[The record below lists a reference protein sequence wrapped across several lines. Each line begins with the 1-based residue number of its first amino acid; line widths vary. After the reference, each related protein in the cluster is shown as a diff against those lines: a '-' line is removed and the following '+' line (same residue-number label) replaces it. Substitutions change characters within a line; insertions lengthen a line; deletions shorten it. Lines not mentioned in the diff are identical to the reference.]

1 MTSGGGAPAVPAFAR
16 LLGAAVVANLGD
28 GIFWVALPLLAVGLT
43 DSPALVAGVT
53 VASRLPWLVFAL
65 AAGALVDRVDRRRA
79 MVGVDLVRVMLVG
92 TLAVAV
98 AADAAS
104 IWMLYAVAFALG
116 MLETVHDTAVQAV
129 VPVVVPERERL
140 ASANGRLYGLELI
153 ANQFV
158 GPPVGG
164 FLVATAMAAAFGAT
178 VAGYLGA
185 ALLLATLPGT
195 FRAARTGP
203 ATSVVTDIREGIRHL
218 SGHRELRTLALLIGV
233 LNLAGGAMVA
243 VLVLY
248 AVAPGPLGLDPV
260 GYGLLLTVMA
270 VGTVTGTLG
279 AGVIE
284 RRVGKANIVTM
295 MVATFAVQNLVLATS
310 TQPLVV
316 APVLALAGVA
326 TGAFQ
331 PVFVAWRQRIVPDRL
346 LGRVVATFRL
356 VGLGTLPVGALL
368 GGLVAQWLG
377 LQAVFLGAT
386 ALILAML
393 PVRLVL
399 TERSLQAA
407 EAAAQAAAQPST
419 ARPSPG

>member
-1 MTSGGGAPAVPAFAR
+1 VTSGGGAPAVAAFGR

-65 AAGALVDRVDRRRA
+65 VAGALVDRVDRRRA
-79 MVGVDLVRVMLVG
+79 MVGVDLVRVVLVG
-92 TLAVAV
+92 ALAVAV

-104 IWMLYAVAFALG
+104 IWLLYAVAFALG

-178 VAGYLGA
+178 AAGYLGA

-203 ATSVVTDIREGIRHL
+203 ATSVVTDIREGIRYL
-218 SGHRELRTLALLIGV
+218 AGHRELRTLALLIGV

-260 GYGLLLTVMA
+260 GYGLLLAVMA

-284 RRVGKANIVTM
+284 RRVGKANIVTLM
-295 MVATFAVQNLVLATS
+295 IATFALQNLVLATS

-326 TGAFQ
+326 AGAFQ

-346 LGRVVATFRL
+346 LGRVVAT
-356 VGLGTLPVGALL
+356 
-368 GGLVAQWLG
+368 WLG

-386 ALILAML
+386 ALIVAML

-399 TERSLQAA
+399 TERTLLAA
-407 EAAAQAAAQPST
+407 EAAAQATGPG
-419 ARPSPG
+419 ARP

>member
-1 MTSGGGAPAVPAFAR
+1 
-16 LLGAAVVANLGD
+16 
-28 GIFWVALPLLAVGLT
+28 
-43 DSPALVAGVT
+43 
-53 VASRLPWLVFAL
+53 
-65 AAGALVDRVDRRRA
+65 
-79 MVGVDLVRVMLVG
+79 
-92 TLAVAV
+92 
-98 AADAAS
+98 
-104 IWMLYAVAFALG
+104 
-116 MLETVHDTAVQAV
+116 
-129 VPVVVPERERL
+129 
-140 ASANGRLYGLELI
+140 
-153 ANQFV
+153 
-158 GPPVGG
+158 
-164 FLVATAMAAAFGAT
+164 MAAAFGAT
-178 VAGYLGA
+178 AAGYIGA

-203 ATSVVTDIREGIRHL
+203 ATSVVTDIREGIRYL
-218 SGHRELRTLALLIGV
+218 AGHRELRTLALLIGV

-260 GYGLLLTVMA
+260 GYGLLLAVMA

-284 RRVGKANIVTM
+284 RRVGKANIVTLM
-295 MVATFAVQNLVLATS
+295 IATFALQNLVLATS

-326 TGAFQ
+326 AGAFQ

-386 ALILAML
+386 ALIVAML

-399 TERSLQAA
+399 TERTLLAA
-407 EAAAQAAAQPST
+407 EAAAQATGPG
-419 ARPSPG
+419 ARP